1 MTGRTSAAVFAAPPA
16 DPSVHRAARASALAA
31 GLLGAVVLLVALC
44 ALSLAVGARDL
55 PLHTVWDA
63 LRADDGSEAAHI
75 VRHLRLPRT
84 LLAVLVGAGLGLAGA
99 LMQALTRNPLADPGL
114 LGVEIGAAM
123 AVVVAISL
131 LGITQAWVYVW
142 FALAGSA
149 VASVVVYLL
158 GASGRAVNPE
168 RMVLAGAAV
177 SAALTACVA
186 ALLLLDG
193 QAFDKYRFWVVGSL
207 AGRELSLLWEV
218 GPFIASGALIAFGL
232 GRGLNALALG
242 EETGKALG
250 VPAGQVRVAGA
261 LAVTLLCGGATA
273 IAGPIGFVGLAVPHM
288 ARLVT
293 GPDNRWVLP
302 YSAVLAALLI
312 VAADVLGR
320 IVAAPTEV
328 EVGVVMAFLGAPV
341 FIALCRRRRIAQL

>member
-1 MTGRTSAAVFAAPPA
+1 MLDARADSAPPRSSRTA
-16 DPSVHRAARASALAA
+16 LLAS
-31 GLLGAVVLLVALC
+31 GLLVGALLLVVLC
-44 ALSLAVGARDL
+44 AVSLAVGARDI
-55 PLHTVWDA
+55 PLHTVWEA
-63 LRADDGSEAAHI
+63 LQRDDGSEAAHI
-75 VRHLRLPRT
+75 VRELRLPRT
-84 LLAVLVGAGLGLAGA
+84 VLAVIVGAALGLGGA

-114 LGVEIGAAM
+114 LGVEMGAAM

-149 VASVVVYLL
+149 VTSVVVYVL

-168 RMVLAGAAV
+168 RMVLAGSAV
-177 SAALTACVA
+177 TAALSAFVA
-186 ALLLLDG
+186 ALLLVDG
-193 QAFDKYRFWVVGSL
+193 QAFDRYRFWVVGSL
-207 AGRELSLLWEV
+207 ARRELSLVWEV
-218 GPFIASGALIAFGL
+218 GPLLAVGAFIAFSL

-250 VPAGQVRVAGA
+250 VRSGTVRWAGA
-261 LAVTLLCGGATA
+261 LAITLLCGGATA
-273 IAGPIGFVGLAVPHM
+273 IAGPIGFIGLAVPHM

-302 YSAVLAALLI
+302 YSAVLAAALI
-312 VAADVLGR
+312 VAADTVGR

-328 EVGVVMAFLGAPV
+328 EVGIVMAFLGAPV